1 MPASEIFIQA
11 TETDPDVIAR
21 GAVQEAHERLLTGLA
36 ELITAQAIAQGAE
49 PRSAEL
55 VDFCLHE
62 VRRYLA
68 TADRDLYAAAS
79 QDDET
84 RLLVEAL
91 RVGAA
96 ALNTQIDE
104 LAAAGPVD
112 AARLGVMI
120 TATLDTHLQIE
131 ESVLLPALAGLPSVD
146 PSLLAAGLQAYLAG
160 EQVEQPTVIDVRRIA
175 RGGRHPRVFARY
187 ARLAPGEA
195 FILVN
200 SHDPKPLRREFEA
213 IHPGAF
219 SWDYLQAGPEEWRV
233 RIGRVAADA

>member
-21 GAVQEAHERLLTGLA
+21 GAVHEAHERLRSGLA
-36 ELITAQAIAQGAE
+36 ELTTTQPVAEGTE

-62 VRRYLA
+62 VRRYLV
-68 TADRDLYAAAS
+68 TADGDLYAPAS
-79 QDDET
+79 EDDET
-84 RLLVEAL
+84 RLLADAL

-96 ALNTQIDE
+96 ALNARIDE
-104 LAAAGPVD
+104 LAAAGSVD

-120 TATLDTHLQIE
+120 AAALDVHLRIE
-131 ESVLLPALAGLPSVD
+131 ASVLLPALAGLPGVD
-146 PSLLAAGLQAYLAG
+146 PSLLAADVRAYLAG

-175 RGGRHPRVFARY
+175 RGGRHPRVIARY

-200 SHDPKPLRREFEA
+200 RHDPKPLRREFEA

-219 SWDYLQAGPEEWRV
+219 SWDYLQTGPEEWRV
-233 RIGRVAADA
+233 RIGRVADDA

>member
-21 GAVQEAHERLLTGLA
+21 AAVHEAHERLRSGLA
-36 ELITAQAIAQGAE
+36 ELTTTQPVAQGAE

-62 VRRYLA
+62 VRRYLV
-68 TADRDLYAAAS
+68 TADRDLYAPAS
-79 QDDET
+79 EDDET
-84 RLLVEAL
+84 RLLVDAL

-96 ALNTQIDE
+96 ALNARIDE
-104 LAAAGPVD
+104 LAAAGSVD
-112 AARLGVMI
+112 AARLGVTI
-120 TATLDTHLQIE
+120 AADPGYPPQIE
-131 ESVLLPALAGLPSVD
+131 ASVLLPALAGLPGVD
-146 PSLLAAGLQAYLAG
+146 PSLLTAGLRTYLAG

-187 ARLAPGEA
+187 AQLAPGEA

>member
-1 MPASEIFIQA
+1 MPAAEIFIQA

-21 GAVQEAHERLLTGLA
+21 GAVQEAHERLMSGLA
-36 ELITAQAIAQGAE
+36 ELTTAQPVTQGAE
-49 PRSAEL
+49 PWSAEL

-62 VRRYLA
+62 VRRYLV
-68 TADRDLYAAAS
+68 TADRNLYAPAS
-79 QDDET
+79 EDDET

-96 ALNTQIDE
+96 ALNAQIDE
-104 LAAAGPVD
+104 IAAAGPVD
-112 AARLGVMI
+112 VARLGMMI
-120 TATLDTHLQIE
+120 TAALDAQLQIE
-131 ESVLLPALAGLPSVD
+131 ESVLLPALAGLPGVD
-146 PSLLAAGLQAYLAG
+146 PSSLAADLRAYLAG

-213 IHPGAF
+213 IHAGAF
-219 SWDYLQAGPEEWRV
+219 SWDYLRAGPDEWHV
-233 RIGRVAADA
+233 RIGRVASDA